1 MLAAELKLVSLFIE
15 NESGFE
21 RTLSHT
27 ESFGL
32 HCVFMKGS
40 SVKVV

>member
-1 MLAAELKLVSLFIE
+1 MLAAELNLVSLYIE
-15 NESGFE
+15 NESGFD

-32 HCVFMKGS
+32 HCVFMKDS
-40 SVKVV
+40 SVRVV